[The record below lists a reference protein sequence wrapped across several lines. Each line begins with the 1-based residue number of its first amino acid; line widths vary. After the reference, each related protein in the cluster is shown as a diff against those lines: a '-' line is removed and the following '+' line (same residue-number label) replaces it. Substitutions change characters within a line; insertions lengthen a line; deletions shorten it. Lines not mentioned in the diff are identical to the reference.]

1 MNKGKKNIYVEILYL
16 VIVILFFMVYN
27 KEY

>member
-16 VIVILFFMVYN
+16 VIVILFFMVYD